1 MPHVTFSNDV
11 SKVDGHSVTIEERRP
26 DDSHSTASNPFLG
39 RTIAAGCSGDL
50 HNQTSAHD
58 ALVIGSHGS
67 FGRESAGGRVVE
79 NLVVRMGI
87 LKCGHRYR
95 VSVPLPAITAN
106 RDEVQI
112 DRKMDQLSLV
122 KDEILTKARIVR
134 VDDDDLRGE
143 IADDGRCLN
152 AILSARQRGPYNGRI
167 LIEIRSNENAS
178 KSRVSTSSDD
188 NAELQAQAVKCI
200 LIQVEASIMGK
211 GMGTPQL
218 RNGVACLGKLV
229 GYDSDEETEWRGFD

>member
-1 MPHVTFSNDV
+1 
-11 SKVDGHSVTIEERRP
+11 
-26 DDSHSTASNPFLG
+26 
-39 RTIAAGCSGDL
+39 
-50 HNQTSAHD
+50 
-58 ALVIGSHGS
+58 
-67 FGRESAGGRVVE
+67 
-79 NLVVRMGI
+79 MGI

>member
-11 SKVDGHSVTIEERRP
+11 SKIDGHSVTIEERRP

-39 RTIAAGCSGDL
+39 RTIGAGCAGDL
-50 HNQTSAHD
+50 PDQASAHD

-67 FGRESAGGRVVE
+67 FGRENTSDRVVE

-95 VSVPLPAITAN
+95 VSVPLPDISAN
-106 RDEVQI
+106 NEVQVNS
-112 DRKMDQLSLV
+112 KMDRLSLV
-122 KDEILTKARIVR
+122 KDAIQTEARIVR

-143 IADDGRCLN
+143 IADDGHYLN
-152 AILSARQRGPYNGRI
+152 AILSARQRGPYIGRL
-167 LIEIRSNENAS
+167 LIEIRSDENAS
-178 KSRVSTSSDD
+178 NLMASTSDINS
-188 NAELQAQAVKCI
+188 ESQAVKCI
-200 LIQVEASIMGK
+200 SIQVEASIMGK

-218 RNGVACLGKLV
+218 RNGVTCLGKLV
-229 GYDSDEETEWRGFD
+229 GYDSDEETEWQGFG